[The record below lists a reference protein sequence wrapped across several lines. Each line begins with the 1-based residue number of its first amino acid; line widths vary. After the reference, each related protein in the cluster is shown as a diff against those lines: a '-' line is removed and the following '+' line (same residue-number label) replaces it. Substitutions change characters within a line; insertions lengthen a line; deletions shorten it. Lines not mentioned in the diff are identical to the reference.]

1 MEIDMNLITYHCDYS
16 NQWFVYDDNYADDY
30 TPHGV
35 GYSVDEAIESL
46 KDTMEVYF
54 EKYKSME
61 DWNLWLEEINKVV
74 RR

>member
-1 MEIDMNLITYHCDYS
+1 MNLITYHCDYS
-16 NQWFVYDDNYADDY
+16 NRWFVHDDNYADDY

-46 KDTMEVYF
+46 KDTMAVYF
-54 EKYKSME
+54 GRYKSME
-61 DWNLWLEEINKVV
+61 DWNLWLEEIDKVV